1 MAPQVHWN
9 LKIGAKKTKQWWI
22 RLQKDVMNPPAS
34 RTIKSTDGSDH
45 FFSCGLRLN
54 ATLRNT
60 VQDFSYIGSS
70 QQEARRSFR
79 VEFACSACVC
89 MANSIP
95 SLTATSC
102 ISSFFFFF
110 PLMSH
115 FLILAL
121 LYLPVAFIS
130 IVEFDR
136 LQKSMRNTNGW
147 GFKVLVSVFLSV
159 LWNNNTGN

>member
-89 MANSIP
+89 MANSLP

-102 ISSFFFFF
+102 ISSFISSFSSLWWVTFSSSPSCISLWLLF
-110 PLMSH
+110 PSWN
-115 FLILAL
+115 LIVYKNPWEIRMGEVSRF
-121 LYLPVAFIS
+121 LYLCFCL
-130 IVEFDR
+130 FY
-136 LQKSMRNTNGW
+136 
-147 GFKVLVSVFLSV
+147 
-159 LWNNNTGN
+159 